1 MAQKKKISGRK
12 LKTTDIESVFKA
24 RGFKV
29 TLIKDQVVLEKKGI
43 IKKIPLNQLE
53 RFLGYD

>member
-1 MAQKKKISGRK
+1 MAQKKKMSGRK

-43 IKKIPLNQLE
+43 IKKI
-53 RFLGYD
+53 